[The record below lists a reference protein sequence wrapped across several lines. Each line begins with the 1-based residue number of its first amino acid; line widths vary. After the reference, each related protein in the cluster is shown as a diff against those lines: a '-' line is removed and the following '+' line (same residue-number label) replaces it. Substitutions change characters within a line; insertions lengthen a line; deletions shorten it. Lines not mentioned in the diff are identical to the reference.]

1 MYMRSRQEYL
11 KVKWLQVGSERK
23 RFLGNIK
30 TEEVKLLLNTLKT
43 KRYIC
48 FCASINQAEELGKDF
63 CIHSE
68 RKDSQ
73 EVIQAV

>member
-1 MYMRSRQEYL
+1 M
-11 KVKWLQVGSERK
+11 
-23 RFLGNIK
+23 FL
-30 TEEVKLLLNTLKT
+30 
-43 KRYIC
+43 C
-48 FCASINQAEELGKDF
+48 SINQAEELGKDF